1 MGDLSTVDMTFALT
15 LAKKKS
21 YVEHEIAL
29 ELKDDIDCYRFKNIS
44 YSKNT
49 SLRNQVSWM

>member
-1 MGDLSTVDMTFALT
+1 MGDLSTVDMTFPLT